1 MVVGD
6 GRFILGDDRWRR
18 VILGCGEWWWL
29 NFGWWWMVVSGGA
42 VCNSSFSDT
51 FHL

>member
-18 VILGCGEWWWL
+18 VILGCGEWWW
-29 NFGWWWMVVSGGA
+29 WMVVSGGA